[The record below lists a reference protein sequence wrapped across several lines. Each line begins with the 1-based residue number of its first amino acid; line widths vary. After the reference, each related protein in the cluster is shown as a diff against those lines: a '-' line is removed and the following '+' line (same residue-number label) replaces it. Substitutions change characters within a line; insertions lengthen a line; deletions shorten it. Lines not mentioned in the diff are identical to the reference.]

1 MGVHALIK
9 HQLFSQFLPT
19 AGSYFDR
26 CYENIKTHYE
36 SIKTKRAFGDS
47 YIELESNVDSMKTYC
62 LLNISTKL
70 SSLFQRSYKKL

>member
-9 HQLFSQFLPT
+9 HQLFSQFFPT

-47 YIELESNVDSMKTYC
+47 YIELESNVDRYEN
-62 LLNISTKL
+62 LLLAEYLNETLVFILKVL
-70 SSLFQRSYKKL
+70 